1 MTIQQIRYFLV
12 LAKEL
17 HFWKTSEK
25 VYISQSSLS
34 RHIQALEEELGFKLF
49 ERDKRNVKLT
59 EAGKFLQLR
68 WGELLSEMERA
79 QTQAKKISMGSSGVI
94 SIAYPGSISSSFL
107 PELLRTF
114 TTEMPEIK
122 IELVEPTDASNEK
135 LLLDY
140 HIDIAFSRDS
150 VKHPALC
157 SKKLYSE
164 PVCLVVA
171 EDHWLDE
178 ETFQDFGSL
187 KNESFILSGLHHTT
201 FFASLLR
208 RIFTTYGFE
217 PKTHIETDF
226 GGLILNLVANGL
238 GISILPYSFKF
249 GNHSGVRF
257 IKLTEEVDLYVNWR
271 IKDSN
276 DVFGKVVEHSVQL
289 GERLKEKIGLNKSS

>member
-1 MTIQQIRYFLV
+1 MTTQQIRYFLV
-12 LAKEL
+12 LAEEL

-34 RHIQALEEELGFKLF
+34 RQIQAMEDELGFKLL

-59 EAGKFLQLR
+59 EAGKFLQER
-68 WGELLSEMERA
+68 WRILLDEMERA
-79 QTQAKKISMGSSGVI
+79 QTQAKKISLGSAGII

-107 PELLRTF
+107 PALLRTF
-114 TTEMPEIK
+114 IAEMPDMK

-135 LLLDY
+135 MLLDY

-150 VKHPALC
+150 VQHPILS

-164 PVCLVVA
+164 PVCLVVS
-171 EDHWLDE
+171 EKHWLNE
-178 ETFQDFGSL
+178 RTYKNPKSL
-187 KNESFILSGLHHTT
+187 ENENFILSGLHHTT

-208 RIFTTYGFE
+208 KIFSTYGFE

-238 GISILPYSFKF
+238 GISILPYSFQF

-257 IKLTEEVDLYVNWR
+257 IKLSEEVDLFINWR
-271 IKDSN
+271 KKDEN
-276 DVFGKVVEHSVQL
+276 DVIENVIAHSVEL
-289 GERLKEKIGLNKSS
+289 GERISERINL

>member
-1 MTIQQIRYFLV
+1 MTTQQMRYFLV
-12 LAKEL
+12 LAEEL

-25 VYISQSSLS
+25 VFMSQSSLS
-34 RHIQALEEELGFKLF
+34 RQIQSLEEELGFKLL

-59 EAGKFLQLR
+59 EAGKFLQKR
-68 WGELLSEMERA
+68 WRELLDDMDRA
-79 QTQAKKISMGSSGVI
+79 QTQAKKISMGSSGLI

-114 TTEMPEIK
+114 TAEMPEMK
-122 IELVEPTDASNEK
+122 MELVEPTDATNEK

-150 VKHPALC
+150 VQHPALS

-171 EDHWLDE
+171 ENHWLNE
-178 ETFQDFGSL
+178 NTYHDFKSL
-187 KNESFILSGLHHTT
+187 ENESFILSGLHHTT
-201 FFASLLR
+201 FFATLLR

-238 GISILPYSFKF
+238 GISILPYSFQF
-249 GNHSGVRF
+249 GSYTGVRF
-257 IKLTEEVDLYVNWR
+257 INLPEEVDLYVNWR
-271 IKDSN
+271 KKDEN
-276 DVFGKVVEHSVQL
+276 EVIEKIIQHSEAL
-289 GERLKEKIGLNKSS
+289 GEKIRERINL

>member
-1 MTIQQIRYFLV
+1 MTTQQMRYFLV
-12 LAKEL
+12 LAEEL

-25 VYISQSSLS
+25 VFISQSSLS
-34 RHIQALEEELGFKLF
+34 RQIQSLEEELGFQLL

-59 EAGKFLQLR
+59 EAGKFLQKR
-68 WGELLSEMERA
+68 WRELLDEMDRA
-79 QTQAKKISMGSSGVI
+79 QTQAKKISMGSSGLI

-114 TTEMPEIK
+114 TAEMPEMK
-122 IELVEPTDASNEK
+122 MELVEPTDATNEK

-150 VKHPALC
+150 VQHPALS

-171 EDHWLDE
+171 ESHWLNE
-178 ETFQDFGSL
+178 NTYHDFKSL
-187 KNESFILSGLHHTT
+187 ENESFILSGLHHTT
-201 FFASLLR
+201 FFATLLR
-208 RIFTTYGFE
+208 RIFSTHGIV

-238 GISILPYSFKF
+238 GISILPYSFQF
-249 GNHSGVRF
+249 GSYTGVRF
-257 IKLTEEVDLYVNWR
+257 INLLEEVDLYVNWR
-271 IKDSN
+271 KKDESEVIEKIIK
-276 DVFGKVVEHSVQL
+276 HSEAL
-289 GERLKEKIGLNKSS
+289 GEKLKDRINL

>member
-12 LAKEL
+12 LAEEL

-34 RHIQALEEELGFKLF
+34 RQIQALEEELGFMLL

-59 EAGKFLQLR
+59 EAGKFLQER
-68 WGELLSEMERA
+68 WSILLDEMERA
-79 QTQAKKISMGSSGVI
+79 QTQAKKISMGSSGLI

-114 TTEMPEIK
+114 TAEMPEMK

-150 VKHPALC
+150 VQHPVLS

-164 PVCLVVA
+164 PVCLVVP
-171 EDHWLDE
+171 EDHWLNE
-178 ETFQDFGSL
+178 ETYQVFGSL
-187 KNESFILSGLHHTT
+187 KGESFILSGLHHTT

-208 RIFTTYGFE
+208 RIFSTYGFE

-238 GISILPYSFKF
+238 GISILPYSFQF

-257 IKLTEEVDLYVNWR
+257 IKLSEEVDLYINWR
-271 IKDSN
+271 KKDEKE
-276 DVFGKVVEHSVQL
+276 VIGKVIEHSVEL
-289 GERLKEKIGLNKSS
+289 GERIQGSINL

>member
-12 LAKEL
+12 LAEEL

-34 RHIQALEEELGFKLF
+34 RQIQALEEELGFMLL

-59 EAGKFLQLR
+59 EAGRFLQER
-68 WGELLSEMERA
+68 WILLLDEMERA
-79 QTQAKKISMGSSGVI
+79 QTQAKKISMGSSGLI

-114 TTEMPEIK
+114 TIEMPEMK

-150 VKHPALC
+150 VQHPVLS

-164 PVCLVVA
+164 PVCLVVP
-171 EDHWLDE
+171 EDHWLNED
-178 ETFQDFGSL
+178 TYQDFGSL

-208 RIFTTYGFE
+208 RIFSNYGFE

-238 GISILPYSFKF
+238 GISILPYSFQF
-249 GNHSGVRF
+249 GSHSGVRF
-257 IKLTEEVDLYVNWR
+257 IKLSEEVDLYINWR
-271 IKDSN
+271 KKDEKE
-276 DVFGKVVEHSVQL
+276 VIGKVIEHSVDL
-289 GERLKEKIGLNKSS
+289 GERIRERMDV